1 MAQNLSSVEEESTF
15 LVTYIDSEFAEEG
28 ERVIDECFW
37 EEMEKADRVE
47 IFVAYCGYNSLGEIN
62 QFVKKG
68 NIKNICLILGMYFFI
83 GFGEAM
89 YKLVMKIHTKWQ
101 RMGVGEIRLLDYFPN
116 HGKLYCFY
124 KNDHLFSAI
133 IGSPNLSFLIPA
145 DKDIM
150 PTQCE
155 MAELIHKPSSL
166 KLYRKRMEKLR
177 SDRFSR
183 NMTFLERYK
192 NTISAKEIDN
202 DGEVVTKNKI
212 TYTKNY

>member
-1 MAQNLSSVEEESTF
+1 MYNKLLVVENNTF
-15 LVTYIDSEFAEEG
+15 LVTYISDEFSEKG
-28 ERVIDECFW
+28 ERTINECFR
-37 EEMEKADRVE
+37 EEMAKADRVE
-47 IFVAYCGYNSLGEIN
+47 ISVAYCGYNSLKEIDRL
-62 QFVKKG
+62 VEEGK
-68 NIKNICLILGMYFFI
+68 IKYICLILGMYFFI
-83 GFGEAM
+83 GLWE
-89 YKLVMKIHTKWQ
+89 KLYRWVIEIHEKWQ
-101 RMGVGEIRLLDYFPN
+101 KAGVGEIRLIDYFPS

-150 PTQCE
+150 PRQCE

-192 NTISAKEIDN
+192 NTISAKEIDK

>member
-1 MAQNLSSVEEESTF
+1 MEEENTF

-47 IFVAYCGYNSLGEIN
+47 IFVAYCGCNSLEEID

-68 NIKNICLILGMYFFI
+68 SIKNICLILGMYFFI
-83 GFGEAM
+83 GLQEAM
-89 YKLVMKIHTKWQ
+89 YQLVIKIHTQWQ
-101 RMGVGEIRLLDYFPN
+101 KMGIGEIRLLDYCLN

-145 DKDIM
+145 DKKIK
-150 PTQCE
+150 PRQCE

-192 NTISAKEIDN
+192 N
-202 DGEVVTKNKI
+202 VVTTEKTNKKGEIIEQTKI